1 MLLNK
6 IGLSETNYKDEINCI
21 IKSNIYEIIQNILLN
36 HEREYP
42 LKDVISET
50 QAIIPD
56 IDDNLFYEIINE
68 RRANVMVVDNKLKLL
83 RIAAP
88 NT

>member
-1 MLLNK
+1 M
-6 IGLSETNYKDEINCI
+6 INCI